1 MSRRNGISDTPTA
14 GNSPETPSLAD
25 PPIASFSSR
34 QGPPAAR
41 FAGMNPSAG
50 YPIYGNDAWADR
62 NAVGRSAVWLT
73 SGSCFR
79 EKQWRINKVE
89 LKTFIAPL
97 MGLAVLIF
105 GGGAALA
112 ASPTYCALYAK
123 EFVKHATVDSQGPVP
138 TDRTHDRAYH
148 KCLNMDDEPVLPTA
162 YFDADGEGAGEV
174 GGPFVADENKTDIGT
189 GDGDLGGGAM
199 ASFETGPKPAT
210 REQPTTEWVGVGLP
224 AGSPE
229 LRAWCEEHYPNSY
242 DPDTGTVVPYD
253 TGVRTA
259 CR

>member
-1 MSRRNGISDTPTA
+1 M
-14 GNSPETPSLAD
+14 
-25 PPIASFSSR
+25 
-34 QGPPAAR
+34 
-41 FAGMNPSAG
+41 
-50 YPIYGNDAWADR
+50 
-62 NAVGRSAVWLT
+62 
-73 SGSCFR
+73 
-79 EKQWRINKVE
+79 E

-123 EFVKHATVDSQGPVP
+123 EFVKHATGDSQGPVP

-162 YFDADGEGAGEV
+162 YFDADADADGV
-174 GGPFVADENKTDIGT
+174 GGPFVADEGSIDSGT
-189 GDGDLGGGAM
+189 GDGDLGGGTM
-199 ASFETGPKPAT
+199 AAAEPDPRPVKLQKSSGKW
-210 REQPTTEWVGVGLP
+210 RGVGLP